1 MKCEEINKRI
11 FDIAK
16 AQGLKKIPLATIA
29 GVSYNTIH
37 RLSKVPS
44 TQISLVDAAK
54 ICHVLNITLNDLVTN
69 KIASESN
76 SILIATKLEELVN
89 LLKSRS

>member
-29 GVSYNTIH
+29 GVSYNTIDYQKY
-37 RLSKVPS
+37 L
-44 TQISLVDAAK
+44 A
-54 ICHVLNITLNDLVTN
+54 
-69 KIASESN
+69 
-76 SILIATKLEELVN
+76 
-89 LLKSRS
+89 LKSLWLMPQKFAMYLTLP